1 MYTTYVK
8 KEQKKKKRKKEGKK
22 EKKKPVEITLRS
34 FGKVAMCIGIS
45 IHISDWNG
53 C

>member
-8 KEQKKKKRKKEGKK
+8 KEQKKKKKERRKER
-22 EKKKPVEITLRS
+22 EKKPVEITLRS
-34 FGKVAMCIGIS
+34 FSKVAMCIGII
-45 IHISDWNG
+45 IHLSDWNG

>member
-8 KEQKKKKRKKEGKK
+8 KEQKKKKKERRKER
-22 EKKKPVEITLRS
+22 EKKPVEITLRS
-34 FGKVAMCIGIS
+34 FSKVAMCIGTS
-45 IHISDWNG
+45 IHLSDWNG

>member
-8 KEQKKKKRKKEGKK
+8 KEQKKKERKKKRKR
-22 EKKKPVEITLRS
+22 KKPVEIALRS
-34 FGKVAMCIGIS
+34 FSKVAMCIGIS
-45 IHISDWNG
+45 IYFSDWNG

>member
-8 KEQKKKKRKKEGKK
+8 KEQKKKERKKERKRKKR
-22 EKKKPVEITLRS
+22 VEITLRS
-34 FGKVAMCIGIS
+34 FSKVAMCIGIS
-45 IHISDWNG
+45 IHLSDWNG

>member
-8 KEQKKKKRKKEGKK
+8 KEQRKKKERKR
-22 EKKKPVEITLRS
+22 KKPVEIALRS
-34 FGKVAMCIGIS
+34 FSKVAMCIGIS
-45 IHISDWNG
+45 IHLSDWNG

>member
-8 KEQKKKKRKKEGKK
+8 KEQKKKEGKK
-22 EKKKPVEITLRS
+22 ERERKKPVEIALRS
-34 FGKVAMCIGIS
+34 FSKVAMCIGIS
-45 IHISDWNG
+45 IHLSDWNG